1 MLQVMMRIEQEQRVT
16 EDARRMAE
24 QDAAA
29 QRHFAA
35 VLQEKYEE
43 AINSLSAMEK
53 RAVMAESMLE
63 ATLLCESNQPAL
75 KKAPDSRSVREE
87 LSKIALL
94 RASSQ
99 RETPQEA
106 STRRHSL
113 LSRTFSI
120 GWRDRSKLTGSLDLE
135 ALLSPKSYS
144 SGTKRETYFDEHP
157 KSPLAVNGSNGIS
170 KDHPSETDELNV
182 SS

>member
-1 MLQVMMRIEQEQRVT
+1 
-16 EDARRMAE
+16 
-24 QDAAA
+24 
-29 QRHFAA
+29 
-35 VLQEKYEE
+35 
-43 AINSLSAMEK
+43 MEK

-63 ATLLCESNQPAL
+63 ATLLCESNQPTL
-75 KKAPDSRSVREE
+75 KKAPDSLSVREE

-99 RETPQEA
+99 RDDSSVWNTNQEIPQEP

-113 LSRTFSI
+113 LSRTFTL
-120 GWRDRSKLTGSLDLE
+120 GWRDRKKVTGSLDLE
-135 ALLSPKSYS
+135 ALLSPKLYS
-144 SGTKRETYFDEHP
+144 SGTKPETYFKEHS
-157 KSPLAVNGSNGIS
+157 KSPVAENNSNGIS